1 MFYTSRDLQA
11 MLAILHL
18 AFTQTCWM
26 DFKIGIWWFSNK
38 LLNSIKRKEL

>member
-26 DFKIGIWWFSNK
+26 PLLQNK
-38 LLNSIKRKEL
+38 TYNNTQK